1 MKITVKVDNQTF
13 EVEVGDIHD
22 RPVRAVVN
30 GEAFEVWPEDV
41 VISHPV
47 THSHTGPV
55 STAAQ
60 PAAQPAPR
68 PAPAPAAAPTG
79 APTGAPTA
87 GVDQAKAV
95 RAPIPGVI
103 ISVAVKPGEVV
114 KHGQELCVLE
124 AMKMKNVI
132 RATRAGTIGVVHTA
146 AQQHV
151 KHHDVLMEYTD

>member
-1 MKITVKVDNQTF
+1 MKITVKVDNQSY

-22 RPVRAVVN
+22 RPVMAVVD
-30 GEAFEVWPEDV
+30 GEAFEVWPEEV
-41 VISHPV
+41 VISHPS
-47 THSHTGPV
+47 THSHAVPLQAAPQ
-55 STAAQ
+55 SAPKATA
-60 PAAQPAPR
+60 
-68 PAPAPAAAPTG
+68 APAPVA
-79 APTGAPTA
+79 APTA
-87 GVDQAKAV
+87 GIDNAKAV

-103 ISVAVKPGEVV
+103 ISVAVKPGDVV

-132 RATRAGTIGVVHTA
+132 RASRPGTIGVVHTT

>member
-22 RPVRAVVN
+22 RPVMAVVD
-30 GEAFEVWPEDV
+30 GEAFEVWPEEV
-41 VISHPV
+41 VISHPS
-47 THSHTGPV
+47 THSHAVPL
-55 STAAQ
+55 STASR
-60 PAAQPAPR
+60 PAAQTAPK
-68 PAPAPAAAPTG
+68 PAPAPAAAP
-79 APTGAPTA
+79 AA
-87 GVDQAKAV
+87 GVDNAKAV

-103 ISVAVKPGEVV
+103 ISVAVKPGDVV

-132 RATRAGTIGVVHTA
+132 RATRPGTIGVVHTA

>member
-1 MKITVKVDNQTF
+1 MKITVKVDNQSY

-22 RPVRAVVN
+22 RPVMAVVD
-30 GEAFEVWPEDV
+30 GEAFEVWPEEV
-41 VISHPV
+41 VISHPS
-47 THSHTGPV
+47 THTHAVPLQ
-55 STAAQ
+55 A
-60 PAAQPAPR
+60 AAQPAPKATV
-68 PAPAPAAAPTG
+68 PTAPV
-79 APTGAPTA
+79 GAPTA
-87 GVDQAKAV
+87 GIDNAKAV

-103 ISVAVKPGEVV
+103 ISVAVKAGDVV

-132 RATRAGTIGVVHTA
+132 RASRTGTIGVVNTA

>member
-1 MKITVKVDNQTF
+1 MKITVKVDDQSY

-22 RPVRAVVN
+22 RPIIATIE
-30 GEAFEVWPEDV
+30 GERFEVWPEEV
-41 VISHPV
+41 VISHPS
-47 THSHTGPV
+47 THTHAVPLQ
-55 STAAQ
+55 AAAHATPAPK
-60 PAAQPAPR
+60 PAATPAPVV
-68 PAPAPAAAPTG
+68 
-79 APTGAPTA
+79 APTA
-87 GVDQAKAV
+87 GVDNAKAV

-103 ISVAVKPGEVV
+103 IAVAVKSGDVV

-132 RATRAGTIGVVHTA
+132 RATRAGTIGAVHTA

>member
-1 MKITVKVDNQTF
+1 MKITVKVDNQSY

-22 RPVRAVVN
+22 RPVIAVVE
-30 GEAFEVWPEDV
+30 GEAFEVWTEEV
-41 VISHPV
+41 IISHPS
-47 THSHTGPV
+47 THTHAMPLQ
-55 STAAQ
+55 A
-60 PAAQPAPR
+60 AAQPAPKPAAT
-68 PAPAPAAAPTG
+68 PAPIAPTS
-79 APTGAPTA
+79 
-87 GVDQAKAV
+87 GVDNAKAV

-103 ISVAVKPGEVV
+103 ISVAVKPGDVV

-132 RATRAGTIGVVHTA
+132 RASRPGTIGVVHTA

>member
-1 MKITVKVDNQTF
+1 MKITVKVDNQSY

-22 RPVRAVVN
+22 RPVMAVVD
-30 GEAFEVWPEDV
+30 GEAFEVWPEEV
-41 VISHPV
+41 VISHPS
-47 THSHTGPV
+47 THTHAVPLQ
-55 STAAQ
+55 AAARTTPAPK
-60 PAAQPAPR
+60 PAAMPVPAV
-68 PAPAPAAAPTG
+68 APAA
-79 APTGAPTA
+79 
-87 GVDQAKAV
+87 GVDNAKVV

-103 ISVAVKPGEVV
+103 ISVAVKPGDVV

>member
-1 MKITVKVDNQTF
+1 MKITVKVDNQSY

-22 RPVRAVVN
+22 RPVIAVVE
-30 GEAFEVWPEDV
+30 GEAFEVWPEEV
-41 VISHPV
+41 VISHPS
-47 THSHTGPV
+47 THTHAVPLQ
-55 STAAQ
+55 A
-60 PAAQPAPR
+60 AAQPAPKAAAT
-68 PAPAPAAAPTG
+68 PAPVA
-79 APTGAPTA
+79 APTA
-87 GVDQAKAV
+87 GVDNAKAV

-103 ISVAVKPGEVV
+103 ISVAVKAGDVV

-132 RATRAGTIGVVHTA
+132 RASRAGTIGVVHTT

>member
-1 MKITVKVDNQTF
+1 MKITVKVANQTY

-22 RPVRAVVN
+22 RPVIAVVD
-30 GEAFEVWPEDV
+30 GEAFEVWPEEV
-41 VISHPV
+41 IISHPS
-47 THSHTGPV
+47 THSHAVPLQ
-55 STAAQ
+55 S
-60 PAAQPAPR
+60 APKS
-68 PAPAPAAAPTG
+68 PPSPHTTLAAPAVAPV
-79 APTGAPTA
+79 AA
-87 GVDQAKAV
+87 GVDNAQAV

-103 ISVAVKPGEVV
+103 ISVAVKPGDVV

-132 RATRAGTIGVVHTA
+132 RASRAGTISVVHTA

>member
-1 MKITVKVDNQTF
+1 MKITVKVDNQSY

-22 RPVRAVVN
+22 RPVVAVIE
-30 GEAFEVWPEDV
+30 GEAFEVWPDEV
-41 VISHPV
+41 VISHPS
-47 THSHTGPV
+47 THSHAVPLQ
-55 STAAQ
+55 AA
-60 PAAQPAPR
+60 PKSSPAPK
-68 PAPAPAAAPTG
+68 AAAPVT
-79 APTGAPTA
+79 APTA
-87 GVDQAKAV
+87 SSDNAKAV

-103 ISVAVKPGEVV
+103 ISVAVKAGDVV

-132 RATRAGTIGVVHTA
+132 RASRAGTIGVVHTA

>member
-1 MKITVKVDNQTF
+1 MKITVKVDNQSY

-22 RPVRAVVN
+22 RPVIAVVE
-30 GEAFEVWPEDV
+30 GEAFEVWPEEV
-41 VISHPV
+41 VISHPS
-47 THSHTGPV
+47 THSHAVPLH
-55 STAAQ
+55 AAAR
-60 PAAQPAPR
+60 PAAQS
-68 PAPAPAAAPTG
+68 APAPQSAAPK
-79 APTGAPTA
+79 AAAPTA
-87 GVDQAKAV
+87 GVDNAKAV

-103 ISVAVKPGEVV
+103 ISVAVKAGDVV

-132 RATRAGTIGVVHTA
+132 RASRAGTISVVHTT

>member
-1 MKITVKVDNQTF
+1 MKITVKVDNQSY

-22 RPVRAVVN
+22 RPVIAVVE
-30 GEAFEVWPEDV
+30 GEAFEVWPEEV
-41 VISHPV
+41 IISHPS
-47 THSHTGPV
+47 THTHAVPLQS
-55 STAAQ
+55 
-60 PAAQPAPR
+60 AAQPAPKAAVT
-68 PAPAPAAAPTG
+68 PAPVA
-79 APTGAPTA
+79 APTA
-87 GVDQAKAV
+87 GVDNAKAV

-103 ISVAVKPGEVV
+103 ISVAVKPGDVV

-132 RATRAGTIGVVHTA
+132 RASRPGTIGVVHTA

>member
-22 RPVRAVVN
+22 RPVMAVVD
-30 GEAFEVWPEDV
+30 GEAFEVWPEEV
-41 VISHPV
+41 IISHPS
-47 THSHTGPV
+47 THTHAVPL
-55 STAAQ
+55 STASQPVAQ
-60 PAAQPAPR
+60 TAPK
-68 PAPAPAAAPTG
+68 PAPAPAA
-79 APTGAPTA
+79 
-87 GVDQAKAV
+87 GVDNTRVV

-103 ISVAVKPGEVV
+103 ISVAVKPGDVV

-132 RATRAGTIGVVHTA
+132 RATRAGSIGVVHTA

>member
-1 MKITVKVDNQTF
+1 MKITVKVDNQTY

-22 RPVRAVVN
+22 RPVVAVIE
-30 GEAFEVWPEDV
+30 GEAFEVWPEEV
-41 VISHPV
+41 IISHPS
-47 THSHTGPV
+47 THTHALPLQ
-55 STAAQ
+55 AA
-60 PAAQPAPR
+60 AR
-68 PAPAPAAAPTG
+68 PAPQAAPQAAA
-79 APTGAPTA
+79 TA
-87 GVDQAKAV
+87 ATPASGSDYAQAV

-103 ISVAVKPGEVV
+103 ISVAVKAGDVV

-132 RATRAGTIGVVHTA
+132 RASRAGTIDVVYTV

>member
-1 MKITVKVDNQTF
+1 MKITVKVANQTY

-22 RPVRAVVN
+22 RPVMAVVD
-30 GEAFEVWPEDV
+30 GEAFEVWPEEV
-41 VISHPV
+41 IISHPS
-47 THSHTGPV
+47 THSHAVPLRAAARPV
-55 STAAQ
+55 PQSS
-60 PAAQPAPR
+60 PAPHASS
-68 PAPAPAAAPTG
+68 APQAAAPTTSG
-79 APTGAPTA
+79 DT
-87 GVDQAKAV
+87 AKAV

-103 ISVAVKPGEVV
+103 ISVAVKPGDVI

-124 AMKMKNVI
+124 AMKMKNVL

>member
-1 MKITVKVDNQTF
+1 MKITVKVDNQSY

-22 RPVRAVVN
+22 RPVIAVVE
-30 GEAFEVWPEDV
+30 GEAFEVWPEEV
-41 VISHPV
+41 VISHPS
-47 THSHTGPV
+47 THSHAVPLQ
-55 STAAQ
+55 AAAR
-60 PAAQPAPR
+60 PAAQSVPAPQS
-68 PAPAPAAAPTG
+68 AAPK
-79 APTGAPTA
+79 AAAPTA
-87 GVDQAKAV
+87 GVDNAKAV

-103 ISVAVKPGEVV
+103 ISVAVKPGDVV

-132 RATRAGTIGVVHTA
+132 RASRAGTIGVVHTT